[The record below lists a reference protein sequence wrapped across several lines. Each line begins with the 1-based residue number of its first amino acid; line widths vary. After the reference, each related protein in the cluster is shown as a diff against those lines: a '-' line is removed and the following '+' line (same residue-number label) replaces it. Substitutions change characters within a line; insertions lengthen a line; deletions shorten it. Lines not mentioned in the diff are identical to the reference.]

1 MTNHIIALSTL
12 ILRVPQGDSARTY
25 DSETNQCSKLGFFG
39 AKLLRVSVTFTK
51 GSIEVDA
58 L

>member
-1 MTNHIIALSTL
+1 MTNHAIALSNF
-12 ILRVPQGDSARTY
+12 ILHISQGDSVRTY

-39 AKLLRVSVTFTK
+39 VELLRVSITFTK
-51 GSIEVDA
+51 GSTKVDA